1 MLAQGEKSHGAM
13 AISRDG
19 IVWLQNVEAPGIT
32 QEQSLMHCLLHHA
45 VAWARGLLAVL
56 YLGFPITQ
64 HALSE
69 HLLCV
74 KTNQEVRDS
83 LEGMVNYCKDIKS
96 GSGM

>member
-45 VAWARGLLAVL
+45 V
-56 YLGFPITQ
+56 LGPRVID
-64 HALSE
+64 
-69 HLLCV
+69 C
-74 KTNQEVRDS
+74 
-83 LEGMVNYCKDIKS
+83 
-96 GSGM
+96 